1 MSESSL
7 TPIQQQTVLFYE
19 DEITAV
25 VVQSSDNERV
35 VYVPLRPICDYLG
48 LDWSGQRQRI
58 NRDPVLADVVSGVVV
73 TPTPLGDNP
82 FANPQEMLCIPLD
95 YLNGW
100 LFGVNANRVKPEAR
114 EKVITY
120 QRECYAVLARHFM
133 TVSPAPTPTPA
144 TSALMQV
151 REMGLAIARMAE
163 EQMEMES
170 RLNKTEIVAQATA
183 VSVVD
188 LQRRMEGVEAKLS
201 APDYAVTNA
210 QASQIGQ
217 AVRAVGMVYG
227 RQTGRVEYGSVYGE
241 LYRKFDV
248 TSYHLVPAAKFG
260 EVMRWLSDWY
270 QSLTNEELPF

>member
-25 VVQSSDNERV
+25 VVQSGGEKV

-48 LDWSGQRQRI
+48 LDWSAQLQRI
-58 NRDPVLADVVSGVVV
+58 NRDAVLSEVTQGVVITT
-73 TPTPLGDNP
+73 TPSPDGRGGG
-82 FANPQEMLCIPLD
+82 PQEMTCLPLD

-100 LFGVNANRVKPEAR
+100 LFGVNASRVKSDLR
-114 EKVITY
+114 ERLITY
-120 QRECYAVLARHFM
+120 QRECYRVLSRHF
-133 TVSPAPTPTPA
+133 TSPAPAA
-144 TSALMQV
+144 TSTSSALAQV
-151 REMGLAIARMAE
+151 EAMGLAIATMAR

-170 RLNKTEIVAQATA
+170 RLGKTEIVAQAAA

-188 LQRRMEGVEAKLS
+188 LQRRIEGVEAKLS
-201 APDYAVTNA
+201 APHYAVTNA

-227 RQTGRVEYGSVYGE
+227 KQTGRVEYGSVYGE

-248 TSYHLVPAAKFG
+248 TSYHLVPAKKIE
-260 EVMRWLSDWY
+260 EVMKWLNDWY
-270 QSLTNEELPF
+270 QALTNENLPF